1 MKYSRQEKIRDLIAA
16 SVFHWMER
24 ENDWEVI
31 EIKKKKKVLFQINV
45 EAKMDKI
52 H

>member
-1 MKYSRQEKIRDLIAA
+1 MKQSRQEKIRDLIAA

-31 EIKKKKKVLFQINV
+31 EIKKKKVLFQINV